1 MFKLRPEGRARVS
14 QEKGVEKLRWA
25 LWAEKTVD
33 AKTLRQIGECEELK
47 MLSTDK
53 TENKMGKGTR

>member
-1 MFKLRPEGRARVS
+1 MA
-14 QEKGVEKLRWA
+14 KLRWA